1 VLPVGAAVRAH
12 AKDVLKKAGASPEV
26 KKRPVVGLNT
36 GSGRRFAGKR
46 LPVRSWVALAERFY
60 NEMGMDVW
68 LLGGEDEIER
78 NNEIKKSAKTP
89 VVHTGSHDILTFAGM
104 VELCDLVIS
113 GDTTAMHIAIAM
125 KTPIVAYFASTCA
138 AEIELYGRGKK
149 IISNISCA
157 PCYLKDCPIQERC
170 MEEMDPAAIVQAAKG
185 LLSGARIA

>member
-1 VLPVGAAVRAH
+1 
-12 AKDVLKKAGASPEV
+12 
-26 KKRPVVGLNT
+26 
-36 GSGRRFAGKR
+36 
-46 LPVRSWVALAERFY
+46 
-60 NEMGMDVW
+60 MGMDVW